1 MWFGKLGGTAEPDV
15 NKPDSSQQELLR
27 TDRQHELGREGKK
40 NKKRIAVRMAEPR
53 YINMYSF

>member
-27 TDRQHELGREGKK
+27 TDVQHELGMKGKK
-40 NKKRIAVRMAEPR
+40 KHGTGSR
-53 YINMYSF
+53 